1 MSTIPT
7 KKPKDMSTKKPLDVS
22 KIPKFTSK
30 YTNMALSHVKGE
42 YVMIRVCRERS
53 FCPGQGEIL
62 RLWRQWSG
70 RRGRSSW
77 RRRGGGCRRNLG
89 RKKPHKMR
97 RGGLR
102 RKRAQVWMKRWP
114 GKTAAWISWPA
125 QFFSQKTKNCIFV
138 VGKLQSSV
146 CKPSKYS

>member
-1 MSTIPT
+1 MFNAFFFSGDIPTLSNVPKIHTEPKTGVTSMSTIPT

-77 RRRGGGCRRNLG
+77 KRGG
-89 RKKPHKMR
+89 
-97 RGGLR
+97 
-102 RKRAQVWMKRWP
+102 
-114 GKTAAWISWPA
+114 
-125 QFFSQKTKNCIFV
+125 
-138 VGKLQSSV
+138 SV
-146 CKPSKYS
+146 QEEFGT